1 MSVAAWL
8 TLALSVPVL
17 LLGEFLVRRVRL
29 LERFSIPAPVAGGLV
44 VALLL
49 LLVRW
54 VCGTE
59 VRMETGVS
67 ACGWTW
73 FVCAGAEWRAAPVKN
88 VSQPFLV
95 AFFACIGLNA
105 SWTLFRRG
113 SLQILAFLA
122 AAAGLAVVQNLVGA
136 GLAGCMGFPRLL
148 GLMCGSVALTGG
160 HGTVMGFA
168 PEFTAAGVEAAQV
181 VGVSA
186 ATFGLVAGGLLGGP
200 LGGAL
205 IRAGQLRAEAS
216 GGGGARAATD
226 RAPGFLSDVRGAL
239 RIGWGGLAHL
249 LLLGVCVKLGAWVS
263 LAIQR
268 TGITFPVYMGAM
280 ILGVALR
287 NAADLSPRRWVC
299 AATLDRFA
307 SIALGVFLSVAM
319 MSLNLSELGGVAG
332 AMLVILTVQVAV
344 IALYVWLVTF
354 PLMGRDYEA
363 AVMAGGHCGFGLGA
377 MPAAM
382 ANMKALA
389 ERNGP
394 APRAFLVV
402 PITGTFLIDLLN
414 ATNITVFLN
423 LLKGGAA

>member
-67 ACGWTW
+67 ARGWTW
-73 FVCAGAEWRAAPVKN
+73 LVCAGAEWRAAPVKN

-216 GGGGARAATD
+216 AEGGRAPQRIGRRGFSPMCAERSGSGGAGSRICCYWESASNSA
-226 RAPGFLSDVRGAL
+226 RGSVWRFNAPASRSRYIWVR
-239 RIGWGGLAHL
+239 
-249 LLLGVCVKLGAWVS
+249 
-263 LAIQR
+263 
-268 TGITFPVYMGAM
+268 
-280 ILGVALR
+280 
-287 NAADLSPRRWVC
+287 
-299 AATLDRFA
+299 
-307 SIALGVFLSVAM
+307 
-319 MSLNLSELGGVAG
+319 
-332 AMLVILTVQVAV
+332 
-344 IALYVWLVTF
+344 
-354 PLMGRDYEA
+354 
-363 AVMAGGHCGFGLGA
+363 
-377 MPAAM
+377 
-382 ANMKALA
+382 
-389 ERNGP
+389 
-394 APRAFLVV
+394 
-402 PITGTFLIDLLN
+402 
-414 ATNITVFLN
+414 
-423 LLKGGAA
+423 